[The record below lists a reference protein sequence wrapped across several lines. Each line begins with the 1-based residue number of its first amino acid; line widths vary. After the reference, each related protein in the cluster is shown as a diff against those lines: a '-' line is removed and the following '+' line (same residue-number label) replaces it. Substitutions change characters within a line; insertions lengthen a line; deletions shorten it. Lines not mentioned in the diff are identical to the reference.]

1 MDGVRIRK
9 PVPEVPD
16 ERDTWEK
23 NQLSVQL
30 QLFGLLFSLSEL
42 LQKLRLILSVF
53 CNILHVIYMNYKKKI
68 MSMSKMG
75 KIWTMHVSR
84 SFSVL
89 CAVSCF
95 YILPRRIIWDIY
107 PVPQCCIH
115 TCGRP
120 PGPSPAPRTHCRLRP
135 P

>member
-1 MDGVRIRK
+1 MYI
-9 PVPEVPD
+9 
-16 ERDTWEK
+16 
-23 NQLSVQL
+23 
-30 QLFGLLFSLSEL
+30 
-42 LQKLRLILSVF
+42 
-53 CNILHVIYMNYKKKI
+53 NYKKKI
-68 MSMSKMG
+68 MSMGKMG

-89 CAVSCF
+89 CAVSRF

-107 PVPQCCIH
+107 PVPQCCIR

-120 PGPSPAPRTHCRLRP
+120 PGPSPAPRTHCRPRP